1 MSSIEKKSYI
11 IFGSGVTSFLV
22 RISTTLFSVT
32 LLFLCKETM
41 MVSVASS
48 GRRTGQSVLMS
59 VSSVLELSVL
69 TSLLPGFVSL
79 PVRAVSVEPDLLRAS
94 EADLSLS
101 RTDVFRVDRLFILIM
116 KNSIGDFNYII
127 FVS

>member
-1 MSSIEKKSYI
+1 MSSKEKKSYI

-69 TSLLPGFVSL
+69 TSLLPGVVSL

-101 RTDVFRVDRLFILIM
+101 RTDVFRVDRLFI
-116 KNSIGDFNYII
+116 FNYEELNWRL
-127 FVS
+127 